1 MDSRLDPDPDM
12 RSFPRMAPEQD
23 EDPAPGPATRRPAYA
38 HLRHATADFTE
49 ADDDE
54 DDSND
59 GDGLG
64 ATYHAPDERGQNDED
79 GDLHSLPVYSIVHAM
94 RIIVQ
99 ARTETTL
106 TWEQLR
112 SPQVSQFLVKPMQQ
126 QIRAQHFSRATL
138 YALMANCLQFAKEAQ
153 FYPGNAGTSNTRA
166 KVCELL
172 AIKLLKEY
180 TTRELIDALSYDFNP
195 LQGIPG
201 GPHSQQASSGGISRD
216 GRYVRPGSAAGARIS
231 TLEVAIRAS
240 AKHFLA
246 HPLVVQQLEAI
257 WNGAISFYSSADSLH
272 RNNGKAP
279 AAVAAHWGMR
289 RGAPRG
295 GFGRRSSANDPR
307 TPLLSG
313 AFHGQL
319 PHPHQP
325 VKEEPARTHAQPS
338 QPPAAMYRRTV
349 TLYDP
354 RNASLFKLSRLRVPR
369 YRQFLST
376 CSLAVLIGLF
386 LAVLVQHSSRITTL
400 ELVFWFWSAGFM
412 LDELVGFNEQG
423 FSLYIMSF
431 WNIFDLG
438 ILLLLIFYYSLR
450 ICGVFLA
457 DAQRWNNSAYDI
469 LAANAIL
476 LLPRIFSVL
485 DHYQYFSQLL
495 IAFRLMAVDL
505 AAVFILI
512 LVSCSG
518 FFVFFTL
525 SRTDNDPSDVAYM
538 IFQLLMGFTPAAWEV
553 WPTYNI
559 LGRTLLVL
567 FLIICHFVVVT
578 ILITVL
584 TNSFMAIASNANEEH
599 QFLFA
604 INTIS
609 MVKNDALFS
618 YVAPTNIFAWMLM
631 PLRYCMPLA
640 HFVALNRLII
650 KITHFPLLFCIFV
663 YEKFFLAPFMYEP
676 TDLVENH
683 HRSRHRGISFAD
695 PSNRPVLFSPSIRL
709 REESVVGFQK
719 DRALDEVF
727 RRTPDIATL
736 RTQRRNERRKTQT
749 AIRNW
754 MDQNDGMGHSP
765 PHNYSTI
772 DKRADTEWQRRM
784 SMHRERGG
792 SNRFRHMSEVR
803 STASD
808 PADLMSLSAMPG
820 LNQDVRMF
828 GIHHPQRSPFDA
840 AFKDHTDAEGDD
852 ELVTN
857 DDDEDEV
864 TNTGGN
870 GLTPLHSREEMM
882 HERSDDGQENGTEE
896 EEEDGDFFATPIAS
910 RFLNVSARS
919 PESTKAADYDDDE
932 GDVASG
938 GPSNRRMANIAA
950 ATSPPKPSATRKA
963 LHSRALSSNTI
974 LYHPPNA
981 DSSDD
986 LGLHH
991 SPGSLFFPAS
1001 PKHAQQPRSR
1011 PLSSRHNT
1019 PAAIPG
1025 TPTTAGQRSPRKAP
1039 TNQGGGGGGGTRPRP
1054 ILPPREPTQSSAAS
1068 RAAAI
1073 FNTAAMIDTPVRR
1086 IQRRMSSFDIG
1097 SGSDAQSELLT
1108 ASAVGPT
1115 LGPADAAF
1123 GGVVALPGSFTSQL
1137 ALATAMNARAAT
1149 GETDRD
1155 RDRMSRLVL
1164 ARMKTLEE
1172 SFTDVVHELRSLQKQ
1187 QEHQHRE
1194 KMASGHAS
1202 AVVSSSEDEK
1212 SSHGKL
1218 PPSSTTS
1225 RPRTA
1230 GGRPVPAAPA
1240 SIPALSRVQAALG
1253 SSTPLS
1259 AALSAPLA
1267 APSPAAPPP
1276 TPQTPSGGDVSSTG
1290 ATGANTPKSPTGS
1303 RIPVSATLSNLGMS
1317 SPPVPSQIQRVAS
1330 SSVIPASSARQLPRP
1345 VGSSGDVSEVES
1357 RVPQRRSKGKE
1368 VDREPVVSDDY
1379 DGESFYRGG

>member
-1 MDSRLDPDPDM
+1 
-12 RSFPRMAPEQD
+12 MASEQD
-23 EDPAPGPATRRPAYA
+23 DDLAAGPATRRPAYA

-64 ATYHAPDERGQNDED
+64 AAYQPPGERLQDDED
-79 GDLHSLPVYSIVHAM
+79 GDRRSSHVLPLFSASHLDSLPVYSIVHAM

-201 GPHSQQASSGGISRD
+201 GPHSQQASSGGFSRD
-216 GRYVRPGSAAGARIS
+216 GRYVRPGSAPAARIS

-279 AAVAAHWGMR
+279 AMATAANSGMR
-289 RGAPRG
+289 RGGAPRG
-295 GFGRRSSANDPR
+295 GFGGRRSSANDPR
-307 TPLLSG
+307 TPLLG
-313 AFHGQL
+313 GGYHGHSHQ
-319 PHPHQP
+319 HQP
-325 VKEEPARTHAQPS
+325 LKEEPGRAHAQPS
-338 QPPAAMYRRTV
+338 QAPPPAAMYRRTV
-349 TLYDP
+349 ALYDP

-525 SRTDNDPSDVAYM
+525 SRTENDPSDVAYM

-553 WPTYNI
+553 WPTYNV
-559 LGRTLLVL
+559 LGKTLMVL

-631 PLRYCMPLA
+631 PLRYCMPLP

-650 KITHFPLLFCIFV
+650 KITHFPLLFSIFV

-683 HRSRHRGISFAD
+683 HRTRHRGISFAD

-765 PHNYSTI
+765 HNYSTI
-772 DKRADTEWQRRM
+772 DKRVDNEWQRRM
-784 SMHRERGG
+784 SMNRDRGG

-808 PADLMSLSAMPG
+808 PADLLSLSAMPG
-820 LNQDVRMF
+820 LTHDVRMF
-828 GIHHPQRSPFDA
+828 GIPNPQRSPFEA

-882 HERSDDGQENGTEE
+882 PDDGSDDERGTGA
-896 EEEDGDFFATPIAS
+896 EEDGDLFATPIAS
-910 RFLNVSARS
+910 RFLDVAARS
-919 PESTKAADYDDDE
+919 PESSKAVDDDNE
-932 GDVASG
+932 GEEAAAG
-938 GPSNRRMANIAA
+938 AINRRMGNIAA
-950 ATSPPKPSATRKA
+950 ATSPPKPSSSRRA

-974 LYHPPNA
+974 LYNPPNA
-981 DSSDD
+981 DSSDEI

-991 SPGSLFFPAS
+991 SPGALFFPPS
-1001 PKHAQQPRSR
+1001 PKPASRSR
-1011 PLSSRHNT
+1011 PLSSRQNT
-1019 PAAIPG
+1019 PAAVPG
-1025 TPTTAGQRSPRKAP
+1025 TPTTAGQRSPQKSA
-1039 TNQGGGGGGGTRPRP
+1039 NQGHQAAGGSRPRP
-1054 ILPPREPTQSSAAS
+1054 ILPPREPTQSSVAG

-1086 IQRRMSSFDIG
+1086 LQRRMSSFDIG

-1108 ASAVGPT
+1108 ASAVGPP

-1123 GGVVALPGSFTSQL
+1123 GGNIALPGSFASQL
-1137 ALATAMNARAAT
+1137 ALATAMNNARASS
-1149 GETDRD
+1149 ETDRD

-1187 QEHQHRE
+1187 QESQHRE

-1202 AVVSSSEDEK
+1202 AIVSSSEGET
-1212 SSHGKL
+1212 SSHEK
-1218 PPSSTTS
+1218 P
-1225 RPRTA
+1225 RPRPVV
-1230 GGRPVPAAPA
+1230 GRAAPSAPAAPVMPA
-1240 SIPALSRVQAALG
+1240 APVAPALTRVQTALG
-1253 SSTPLS
+1253 PSTPLS

-1267 APSPAAPPP
+1267 APSPAAPP
-1276 TPQTPSGGDVSSTG
+1276 TPQSPATG
-1290 ATGANTPKSPTGS
+1290 AVSGANTPKSPTGS
-1303 RIPVSATLSNLGMS
+1303 RIPISATLSSLGVS
-1317 SPPVPSQIQRVAS
+1317 SPTVPSQLQRVAS
-1330 SSVIPASSARQLPRP
+1330 SSVIPASGSRQLPRP
-1345 VGSSGDVSEVES
+1345 VGNSADVSEAES
-1357 RVPQRRSKGKE
+1357 RMPRRAKGKE
-1368 VDREPVVSDDY
+1368 VERGPVLSDDD
-1379 DGESFYRGG
+1379 DGESFYRMGGN